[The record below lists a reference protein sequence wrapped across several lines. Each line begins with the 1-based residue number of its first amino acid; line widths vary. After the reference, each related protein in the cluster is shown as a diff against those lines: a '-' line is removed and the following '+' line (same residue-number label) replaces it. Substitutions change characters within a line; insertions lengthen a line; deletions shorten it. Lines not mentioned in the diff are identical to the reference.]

1 MRFRAFAVAGSMAAL
16 AALSGAAQINA
27 AAVGAADTAAS
38 APASTAAGTG
48 TAAFQKESFFRIPN
62 AMLDEASKSLD
73 YVNDRL
79 IQMGITANK
88 MMSNSRKRVSFQTAQ
103 GIADLVRAP
112 LVALESILHSTT
124 EIASAIGLRF
134 TTLADLTLTDNDT
147 ETVTDTA
154 SDPTCDG
161 KCLLLKA
168 DKIVDEATAFGQA
181 AAARAGLEGVA
192 VLVQPVIG
200 AAKALVAQLDGDTY
214 DGKAFLREVN
224 DPAGA
229 MLRKMRLFNAT
240 RAVVSME
247 STAVPGTAA
256 TTKVD
261 SVAG

>member
-27 AAVGAADTAAS
+27 AAVAAAVDAADTAAS

-48 TAAFQKESFFRIPN
+48 TAAFQKASFFRIPN
-62 AMLDEASKSLD
+62 SMLDEASKSLD

-124 EIASAIGLRF
+124 EIASAIGLTF
-134 TTLADLTLTDNDT
+134 TTLADLTL
-147 ETVTDTA
+147 TDTA

-181 AAARAGLEGVA
+181 AADRAGLEGVA

-200 AAKALVAQLDGDTY
+200 AAKALVVQLDGDTY
-214 DGKAFLREVN
+214 DGQAFLREVN

-256 TTKVD
+256 TTTKAGT
-261 SVAG
+261 VAAI